1 MTQERFYPIF
11 DNSSWLERLLPFGI
25 KLVQLRVKDLPI
37 DIVKEQLVHSK
48 AICDSYNT
56 TLVVNDYWEL
66 AMDLGCDWVHL
77 GQED

>member
-1 MTQERFYPIF
+1 MTLDRFYPIF